1 MLNISKQKHR
11 IYPVRMPVFLALT
24 VTLKQQ

>member
-1 MLNISKQKHR
+1 MLNHSKQKHR
-11 IYPVRMPVFLALT
+11 IYPVRIPVCLALT